1 MSDYMY
7 ENVKEMRVDDFV
19 TLISSDGN
27 ACGYVKE
34 FYENPSYITVYF
46 TKSDKGYRIAR
57 DAYMFSAGIRS
68 DVEDDID
75 EGDVEETPD
84 EAYERSMRRQKERA
98 AERKEQEPPCKLGDK
113 VTVSYGKDS
122 TETFIVS
129 GVETRHGLTETWRL
143 QSTDGL
149 YYMISPDSCYRITSV
164 VSRFDDQGIPNIP
177 GFYMDASQTVWKYDG
192 ELFTPILN
200 ETGGIAS
207 SPAIGRTRFEKD
219 TQGLLPL
226 VEVQVT
232 AE

>member
-7 ENVKEMRVDDFV
+7 ENVKDMRVGDFV
-19 TLISSDGN
+19 TLLSSDDN

-34 FYENPSYITVYF
+34 FYETPSYITVYF

-57 DAYMFSAGIRS
+57 DAYMFSTGIR
-68 DVEDDID
+68 ED
-75 EGDVEETPD
+75 DVEETPD

-129 GVETRHGLTETWRL
+129 GVETRHGLTECWRL
-143 QSTDGL
+143 QSTDGQ
-149 YYMISPDSCYRITSV
+149 YYMISPDSYYRITSV

-177 GFYMDASQTVWKYDG
+177 GFYMDASQTVWKFDG

-200 ETGGIAS
+200 ENGRIAS

-226 VEVQVT
+226 LEVQVT